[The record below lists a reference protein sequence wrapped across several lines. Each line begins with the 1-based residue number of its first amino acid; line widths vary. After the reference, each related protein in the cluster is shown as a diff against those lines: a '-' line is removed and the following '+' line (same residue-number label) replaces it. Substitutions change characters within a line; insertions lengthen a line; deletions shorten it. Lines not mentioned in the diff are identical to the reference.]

1 MFKNQDSPCSV
12 TVWDPFVRLFHWSL
26 VMFFFIAYITEDD
39 WLRVHV
45 IAGYCISVLIGYR
58 IIWGLVG
65 SRYARFSQFIKSSA
79 TTIDY
84 LKQLFRLKA
93 PHYIGHNP
101 AAAVMIIALIVSIV
115 AICLSGIV
123 IIAAENQGPLA
134 GTAFSSINAEWMEDI
149 HEFFANFTLL
159 LVFVHIGGVIV
170 SSLLEGENLVR
181 AMITGRK
188 KNRHSIE
195 PK

>member
-1 MFKNQDSPCSV
+1 MFKLQDPPGSV
-12 TVWDPFVRLFHWSL
+12 NVWDPFIRLFHWSL
-26 VMFFFIAYITEDD
+26 VMLFFIAYITEDD

-45 IAGYCISVLIGYR
+45 IAGYCISVLIGSR

-65 SRYARFSQFIKSSA
+65 SRYARFSQFIKSPA
-79 TTIDY
+79 TVIAY
-84 LKQLFRLKA
+84 LKQMLRFKV
-93 PHYIGHNP
+93 PHYMGHNP
-101 AAAVMIIALIVSIV
+101 AAAVMIIGLIVSIT
-115 AICLSGIV
+115 AICFSGIV

-134 GTAFSSINAEWMEDI
+134 GTAFSSINANWMEEI

-188 KNRHSIE
+188 RKRQSIE
-195 PK
+195 GK